1 MKKIKTEKGNVNDKL
16 VNYMGNQE
24 VKLTKNTNF

>member
-1 MKKIKTEKGNVNDKL
+1 MKKIKTEKGNVNDTL